1 MELTQIEQLVRWLD
15 EERKRDK
22 LQLSALQERVE
33 QQMQVIESQSVEIEN
48 LRQDLLAA
56 QNDLRRTEQYQGMIE
71 HLKRD
76 FASQMDDLNTRLNR
90 QLTEKVHMLNAQLS
104 ATGEKVGEL
113 EQKVRQLPQY
123 EESLKSR
130 EAGEMRLLAQLQQL
144 SNAYNDFV
152 KRTEEQL
159 QNIVYIEEQRRAD
172 ARRVTTLEGEV
183 PQLRKSHESLLAKL
197 VWLEDSLRKLPPR
210 IEDAVRIAKSY
221 DPKIEE
227 LRVADFQREQR
238 MKQYAEQAALVNA
251 EMQRLVE
258 QTQKYALLYA
268 QNKQALEDLGAFR
281 ARLDKRLN
289 EIAEMQR
296 LTEERLK
303 RQWET
308 WQATF
313 TRDWQK
319 RMVTE
324 EDRWRRQDLATQG
337 IEQQID
343 EIGEQVKLYY
353 HELVGLWEE
362 LLAMPERWQKSLQGV
377 WTQNTETPTQRLK
390 ALRRFA
396 EEKHKELL

>member
-22 LQLSALQERVE
+22 LLLSALQERVE
-33 QQMQVIESQSVEIEN
+33 QQLQVIESQAVEIEN
-48 LRQDLLAA
+48 LRQDLLTV
-56 QNDLRRTEQYQGMIE
+56 QNDLRRTDQYPGMIE
-71 HLKRD
+71 RLRRD
-76 FASQMDDLNTRLNR
+76 LTSQIEGVQSQMSR
-90 QLTEKVHMLNAQLS
+90 QLAEKTHMINAQLN
-104 ATGEKVGEL
+104 TLGEKVE
-113 EQKVRQLPQY
+113 EVTKKIRVLPQY
-123 EESLKSR
+123 EEALKSR
-130 EAGEMRLLAQLQQL
+130 EAGEMRLQAQLQQF

-152 KRTEEQL
+152 KRTEDQL
-159 QNIVYIEEQRRAD
+159 QSVVYIEEQRRGD
-172 ARRVTTLEGEV
+172 ARRITALEGEIN
-183 PQLRKSHESLLAKL
+183 QLRKSQEPLLAKL
-197 VWLEDSLRKLPPR
+197 IWLEDSLRKLPPR
-210 IEDAVRIAKSY
+210 IEEAIRIAKSY
-221 DPKIEE
+221 DPRIEE

-238 MKQYAEQAALVNA
+238 MKQYAEQAALVD
-251 EMQRLVE
+251 EEVQKLVE
-258 QTQKYALLYA
+258 QTQKYVSLYA

-281 ARLDKRLN
+281 ARLDKRQN

-313 TRDWQK
+313 TREWQK

-324 EDRWRRQDLATQG
+324 EDRWRRQDLATRG
-337 IEQQID
+337 VEQQID
-343 EIGEQVKLYY
+343 EIEEQVKLYY

-362 LLAMPERWQKSLQGV
+362 LLAMPERWQKSIQDVVSQGV
-377 WTQNTETPTQRLK
+377 EQPTQRLK